1 MPRGKAKVL
10 PALFS
15 IAVFILLE
23 MASLNMLSSDS
34 SVQGLWISR
43 AGHHVMM
50 TLWGSS
56 RSISYYTSLKET
68 NQALAEENVR
78 LRLAL
83 EQYRDGEDA
92 ESREELSDALIAE
105 YKPQGF
111 TWIPATV
118 IKIGNNSQHNYILLD
133 KGSEDGVTTDC
144 GIITGSGVVGIV
156 EVVGEHYSFAL
167 SLKNTD
173 VSVSTRLGI
182 DGTSGPLTWDGIHPS
197 GARVRE
203 IPLQNRFSP
212 GDTVYTSG
220 HSSIFPSGIPL
231 GTVGGSRIVDG
242 STYEIEVNLF
252 QDFSNLRFVTIVK
265 NTGRDELSALER
277 KAAEKG
283 L

>member
-1 MPRGKAKVL
+1 MPKGKAKVL
-10 PALFS
+10 PALVS
-15 IAVFILLE
+15 IAVFIFLE

-50 TLWGSS
+50 TLWGGS
-56 RSISYYTSLKET
+56 RSIGYYTSLKET
-68 NQALAEENVR
+68 NQALADENHR

-83 EQYRDGEDA
+83 EKYRDDEDDILGKQLTD
-92 ESREELSDALIAE
+92 SLVTTYR
-105 YKPQGF
+105 PQGF
-111 TWIPATV
+111 AWIPATV
-118 IKIGNNSQHNYILLD
+118 IKIANNTQHNYILLD
-133 KGSEDGVTTDC
+133 KGSEDGITPQC

-167 SLKNTD
+167 SFKNTD
-173 VSVSTRLGI
+173 VSVSSKLGI
-182 DGTSGPLTWDGIHPS
+182 DGTSGPLSWDGRRPS
-197 GARVRE
+197 GALLRE

-242 STYEIEVNLF
+242 STFEIEVNLF
-252 QDFSNLRFVTIVK
+252 QDFSNLRFVTIVR
-265 NTGRDELSALER
+265 NMGREELSALER
-277 KAAEKG
+277 KASGKG